1 MKNYILSVALCSL
14 MFLSGCATKTE
25 LIDIENDSTE
35 RAAGL
40 EYRDFESSARSM
52 VSEMLASGNLTK
64 PSGGRYVLIISRIEN
79 DTMQRIDVDQ
89 LSKKIRIELINSGK
103 VAVTNMEEDSRV
115 MQSRQ
120 LRNSREV
127 NQATVVKKGALIAPE
142 LSLSGKITQREF
154 IVSGD
159 KRIEYTFALSITSL
173 DTGLTLWEGEK
184 TIIKKAD
191 KNAITW

>member
-1 MKNYILSVALCSL
+1 MKKNILYIAICSL
-14 MFLSGCATKTE
+14 ILHSGCTTRTE
-25 LIDIENDSTE
+25 LIDIDNDMSE

-40 EYRDFESSARSM
+40 EYRDFESAARSL
-52 VSEMLASGNLTK
+52 VSEMLSSGNLTK
-64 PSGGRYVLIISRIEN
+64 PSGGRYVLIISRIAN

-89 LSKKIRIELINSGK
+89 LSKKIRIELINSGR
-103 VAVTNMEEDSRV
+103 VAVSNIEEDARV
-115 MQSRQ
+115 MQTRQ

-127 NQATVVKKGALIAPE
+127 NQATVAKKGTLIAPE

-154 IVSGD
+154 IISGD

-184 TIIKKAD
+184 TIIKKTD

>member
-1 MKNYILSVALCSL
+1 MKNKILGAFCCAAVL
-14 MFLSGCATKTE
+14 LSGCATKTE
-25 LIDIENDSTE
+25 LIDIENDTSE
-35 RAAGL
+35 RAAAL
-40 EYRDFESSARSM
+40 EYRDFESAAQSM
-52 VSEMLASGNLTK
+52 VGEMLSSGNLNK
-64 PSGGRYVLIISRIEN
+64 PGGGRYVLIISRIAN

-103 VAVTNMEEDSRV
+103 VAVTNMEEDARV

-127 NQATVVKKGALIAPE
+127 NQATVAKKGALIAPE

-154 IVSGD
+154 IISGT
-159 KRIEYTFALSITSL
+159 KRIEYTFSLSMTSL

-184 TIIKKAD
+184 TIIKKTD

>member
-1 MKNYILSVALCSL
+1 MKKKWLGVICGGL
-14 MFLSGCATKTE
+14 MMLAGCATKTE
-25 LIDIENDSTE
+25 LIDVENDSTD

-40 EYRDFESSARSM
+40 EYRDFENASRSL
-52 VSEMLASGNLTK
+52 VNEMIASGNLNK
-64 PSGGRYVLIISRIEN
+64 PGGGRYVLIISRIAN

-120 LRNSREV
+120 LRQSKEI
-127 NQATVVKKGALIAPE
+127 NQSTVARKGALIAPE

-184 TIIKKAD
+184 TIIKRAD
-191 KNAITW
+191 KHAVTW

>member
-1 MKNYILSVALCSL
+1 MKKHIICMAFCSVLL
-14 MFLSGCATKTE
+14 LSGCATKTE
-25 LIDIENDSTE
+25 LIDIENDSIE

-52 VSEMLASGNLTK
+52 VSEMLASGNLNK
-64 PSGGRYVLIISRIEN
+64 PGGGRYVLIISRIAN
-79 DTMQRIDVDQ
+79 NTMQRIDVDQ

-120 LRNSREV
+120 LRQSREV
-127 NQATVVKKGALIAPE
+127 NQATVAKKGALIAPE

-159 KRIEYTFALSITSL
+159 KRIEYTFALSITSI

-184 TIIKKAD
+184 TIIKRAD

>member
-1 MKNYILSVALCSL
+1 MKNYIVSAAICSL
-14 MFLSGCATKTE
+14 MLLGGCATKTE
-25 LIDIENDSTE
+25 LIDVENDSTE

-40 EYRDFESSARSM
+40 EYRDFESAARKM
-52 VSEMLASGNLTK
+52 VGQMLASGNLNK
-64 PSGGRYVLIISRIEN
+64 PGGGRYVLIISRIAN
-79 DTMQRIDVDQ
+79 NTMQRIDVDQ

-103 VAVTNMEEDSRV
+103 VAVTNMEEDARV

-120 LRNSREV
+120 LRKSKEV
-127 NQATVVKKGALIAPE
+127 NQATVAKKGALIAPE

-173 DTGLTLWEGEK
+173 DTGLTLWEGEE
-184 TIIKKAD
+184 TIIKRAD

>member
-1 MKNYILSVALCSL
+1 MKKHIITMAFCSVLLLA
-14 MFLSGCATKTE
+14 GCATKTE

-52 VSEMLASGNLTK
+52 VNEMLASGNLNK
-64 PSGGRYVLIISRIEN
+64 PGGGRYVLIISRIAN

-103 VAVTNMEEDSRV
+103 IAVTNIEEDSRV

-120 LRNSREV
+120 LRQSREV
-127 NQATVVKKGALIAPE
+127 NQATVAKKGALIAPE

-159 KRIEYTFALSITSL
+159 KRIEYTFALSITSI

-184 TIIKKAD
+184 TIIKRAD

>member
-1 MKNYILSVALCSL
+1 MKKHIVGIAFCSILL
-14 MFLSGCATKTE
+14 LSGCATKTE

-52 VSEMLASGNLTK
+52 VSEMLASGNLNK
-64 PSGGRYVLIISRIEN
+64 PGGGRYVLIISRIAN

-120 LRNSREV
+120 LRQSREV
-127 NQATVVKKGALIAPE
+127 NQATVAKKGALIAPE

-159 KRIEYTFALSITSL
+159 KRIEYTFALSITSI

-184 TIIKKAD
+184 TIIKRAD

>member
-1 MKNYILSVALCSL
+1 MKKHIIGIAFCSVLL
-14 MFLSGCATKTE
+14 LSGCATKTE

-52 VSEMLASGNLTK
+52 VSEMLASGNLNK
-64 PSGGRYVLIISRIEN
+64 PGGGRYVLIISRIAN

-120 LRNSREV
+120 LRQSKEV
-127 NQATVVKKGALIAPE
+127 NQATVAKKGALIAPE

-159 KRIEYTFALSITSL
+159 KRIEYTFALSITSI

-184 TIIKKAD
+184 TIIKRAD

>member
-1 MKNYILSVALCSL
+1 MKKHIVGIAFCSILL
-14 MFLSGCATKTE
+14 LSGCATKTE

-52 VSEMLASGNLTK
+52 VSEILASGNLNK
-64 PSGGRYVLIISRIEN
+64 PGGGRYVLIISRIAN

-120 LRNSREV
+120 LRQSREV
-127 NQATVVKKGALIAPE
+127 NQATVAKKGALIAPE

-159 KRIEYTFALSITSL
+159 KRIEYTFALSITSI

-184 TIIKKAD
+184 TIIKRAD

>member
-1 MKNYILSVALCSL
+1 MKKHIVGIAFCSILL
-14 MFLSGCATKTE
+14 LSGCATKTE

-52 VSEMLASGNLTK
+52 VSEILASGNLNK
-64 PSGGRYVLIISRIEN
+64 PSGGRYVLIISRIAN

-120 LRNSREV
+120 LRQSREV
-127 NQATVVKKGALIAPE
+127 NQATVAKKGALIAPE

-159 KRIEYTFALSITSL
+159 KRIEYTFALSITSI

-184 TIIKKAD
+184 TIIKRAD